1 MRLLLAGVPREKLVC
16 MQDELAAI
24 EQLRCK
30 DLESVYLLHDMSSYS
45 RSVTALEKIRK
56 VLEGAL

>member
-1 MRLLLAGVPREKLVC
+1 MCK
-16 MQDELAAI
+16 QDELAAI
-24 EQLRCK
+24 EQLHCK

-45 RSVTALEKIRK
+45 RSVTAMEKIRK